1 MTRALPAALPAMLL
15 AFALTAGEA
24 GAREEAGT
32 VGAWTMSLAG
42 SSRAC
47 GLTLGPEP
55 GPVGRA
61 VRFPAGCRR
70 ALPILGEVAGWTVE
84 GEAVRL
90 TRGDG
95 QALLDFAPR
104 PDGSLAA
111 RGASGEEFN
120 LTALARDSAS
130 GVIGATTATAVAY
143 TPPAAA
149 VPAPREGAV
158 AGLYTLDRFVE
169 HDTCRVALRP
179 DTPEG
184 GPAQLAEGCRDGGLA
199 MFDPVSWRYEAGRLT
214 LIARRG
220 HEVGLVSIPG
230 QRWRRD
236 PETGTTFVL
245 RRVEP

>member
-1 MTRALPAALPAMLL
+1 MRALAAALLALL
-15 AFALTAGEA
+15 VGTTLAGEA
-24 GAREEAGT
+24 AARDEAST
-32 VGAWTMSLAG
+32 TGAWTLSLAG
-42 SSRAC
+42 ASRSC
-47 GLTLGPEP
+47 GLTLAPEP
-55 GPVGRA
+55 IPGGRA

-70 ALPILGEVAGWTVE
+70 ALPIVGEVAAWSVA

-95 QALLDFAPR
+95 QPVLDFAPR

-111 RGASGEEFN
+111 RAASGEEFR
-120 LTALARDSAS
+120 LTVPSRDAAPAAS
-130 GVIGATTATAVAY
+130 PLTTAAFVP
-143 TPPAAA
+143 PPAAPQ
-149 VPAPREGAV
+149 PALPQGAV

-169 HDTCRVALRP
+169 RDTCRVMLSP
-179 DTPEG
+179 GTPEG
-184 GPAQLAEGCRDGGLA
+184 GAAQLADGCRDGGLA

-214 LIARRG
+214 LVARRG
-220 HEVGLVSIPG
+220 HEVGLVAVPG